1 MRDLVL
7 AASQI
12 IDIVGAEVVL
22 GLPNEPHRQRCM
34 DLMEEIQAALSN
46 HFSTPLQ
53 LRLDVVS
60 SSSDSPKPNPKPKKE
75 NLEVDTTGSISA
87 DTFEGSATDHVIKA
101 FPGAEI
107 VDN

>member
-1 MRDLVL
+1 
-7 AASQI
+7 
-12 IDIVGAEVVL
+12 
-22 GLPNEPHRQRCM
+22 M

-60 SSSDSPKPNPKPKKE
+60 SSSDSLKPTPKPKKE